1 TLWRALTRCWPRRR
15 PCEVGTSTRTIQ
27 NPRQTTSQDNTRNLG
42 ALCVSVVNPSLRN
55 AMSELRELRE
65 CNKRALEKRAPSRL
79 EALSFS
85 CWQNRWITEEKIY
98 GT

>member
-1 TLWRALTRCWPRRR
+1 MIRVSA
-15 PCEVGTSTRTIQ
+15 GSASTIK
-27 NPRQTTSQDNTRNLG
+27 DNTRTLS
-42 ALCVSVVNPSLRN
+42 ARCVSVANPSLRN
-55 AMSELRELRE
+55 ANSQLRELRE